1 MTERVRTRV
10 PAGTFL
16 GGYASRRSF
25 VRGASR
31 TYGRVLTIH
40 GRVFRRA
47 VRVRV
52 FGRQRRSNSAKGQN
66 LKTLRRGNRRVESF
80 VRETNR
86 SLNDSVTS
94 PRQNNFDRNFD
105 PTRSSEEPRVRTRV
119 PAGTFLGGYAALSG
133 ETTYDHERGRY
144 RLRAKRDLPV
154 GLATQARVTGRSRLA
169 GKRYLPVGPFANA
182 SPTFVRGAARVR
194 IRPTRRR

>member
-1 MTERVRTRV
+1 M
-10 PAGTFL
+10 
-16 GGYASRRSF
+16 
-25 VRGASR
+25 
-31 TYGRVLTIH
+31 
-40 GRVFRRA
+40 
-47 VRVRV
+47 
-52 FGRQRRSNSAKGQN
+52 
-66 LKTLRRGNRRVESF
+66 ESF

-154 GLATQARVTGRSRLA
+154 GLATQARVTGRSGLA
-169 GKRYLPVGPFANA
+169 RKRYLPVRSKVKLGTNYLRELRQVSQDNIESGGLA
-182 SPTFVRGAARVR
+182 
-194 IRPTRRR
+194 

>member
-16 GGYASRRSF
+16 GGYASRGSF

-40 GRVFRRA
+40 GRVFRPSTRRA

-86 SLNDSVTS
+86 SLNVSVTS
-94 PRQNNFDRNFD
+94 PRQNNYDRNFD

-154 GLATQARVTGRSRLA
+154 GLATKARVTGRYRLPAGRYRLPAASR
-169 GKRYLPVGPFANA
+169 R
-182 SPTFVRGAARVR
+182 SFVRPCDRTWSLA
-194 IRPTRRR
+194 